1 MAANPVIFITGAD
14 RGLGFET
21 VKALL
26 QSDIGYTIFIGAL
39 LIQDAEAAIK
49 KAKSEVPHTKS
60 DLEALQV
67 DLESDDSMQKAFEMI
82 SSKCGRLDTLLNNA
96 GTRKPMN
103 LRSIWARTQHD

>member
-1 MAANPVIFITGAD
+1 MILITGAD

-26 QSDIGYTIFIGAL
+26 QSNIGYRIFIGAL

-49 KAKSEVPHTKS
+49 KAQSEFPHTKS

-67 DLESDDSMQKAFEMI
+67 DLESDESIQKAFEMI

-96 GTRKPMN
+96 GMMN
-103 LRSIWARTQHD
+103 LSGITWARSKYD